1 MIKKLLIANRGEIAL
16 RILRACKDLGI
27 KTVAVHSEVDR
38 DLMHVR
44 LADETV
50 CIGPADSRESY
61 LLSSSI
67 ISAAEITNADAIHP
81 GFGFLSENA
90 DFAEQV
96 TKSDFIFVGPRS
108 ETIRLMGDKILAKK
122 AMADVGITGI
132 PGSKGKVTDDIKESK
147 KIAKQVGYPILIKAA
162 HGGGGRGMRNVDK
175 EEDLEEAISMTK
187 NEAQL
192 AFGNDT
198 VFIEKFL
205 QKPRHIEFQVLCDN
219 FGNAIC
225 LGERDCSMQRKHQK
239 VIEEAPAPGLTA
251 EIRKQMSE
259 LVVSACKKI
268 NYIGAGTF
276 EFLYQDGKFYFIEM
290 NTRIQVEHPVTEMI
304 TGIDIVRQQLLIAS
318 GEKVGYKQDEI
329 EIRGH
334 AIECR
339 INAENSDTF
348 IPCPGTID
356 QFHAPGGPG
365 VRMDTHIYNGYKVPP
380 NYDSMIGKLISYG
393 NNRNAAIRRMSNA
406 LNEIVIDGIDTN
418 IDLQKKLILDTEFQ
432 KGGFSINYLENKF
445 KRENGSK

>member
-187 NEAQL
+187 NEALL

-198 VFIEKFL
+198 VFMEKFL

-251 EIRKQMSE
+251 EIRKQMTE
-259 LVVSACKKI
+259 LVVSACKEI

-276 EFLYQDGKFYFIEM
+276 EFLYQDGEFYFIEM

-339 INAENSDTF
+339 INAENSETF
-348 IPCPGTID
+348 IPCPGTIN

-393 NNRNAAIRRMSNA
+393 NNRDAAIRRMSNA

-445 KRENGSK
+445 KRENESE